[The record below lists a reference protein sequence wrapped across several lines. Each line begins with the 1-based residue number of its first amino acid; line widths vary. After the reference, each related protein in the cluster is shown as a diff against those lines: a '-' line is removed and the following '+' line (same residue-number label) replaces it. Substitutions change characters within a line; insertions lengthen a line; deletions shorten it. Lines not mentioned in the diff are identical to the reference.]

1 MPSPALWRSTSL
13 HLLRPYVC
21 TNRASTSGLR
31 HFSRSAVA
39 RKSHST
45 TSWDQQV
52 ERTRAGHR
60 KSLLTILE
68 ERGYVKD
75 LAGDR
80 NALDKLLT
88 EKSIGAYSGI
98 DPTAPSLHLGHL
110 LPMMVLFW
118 MYIHGHKAVSIIG
131 GATAKIGDPTGR
143 LISRQEMDRNTRTSN
158 LVSLHNCVRAM
169 WKSVDR
175 YAERHG
181 YPKEKAWSKSIE
193 NNSVWLGKLNI
204 IDFLSDAG
212 TVARMGAMLGR
223 DTVKNKMAQGDG
235 MSYAEFTYP
244 LLQAYDWWHL
254 YQSGVQ
260 VQIGGS
266 DQYGNIVAGIDLIKH
281 LTPRPSTSPETKQLS
296 GPFGLT
302 VPLLTTAA
310 GAKFGKSAGNAI
322 WLDKTMTSP
331 FELYGFLVGSADA
344 DVERYL
350 KLFTFLPL
358 DHISSVM
365 AEHKADPSQR
375 KAQHLLAREVVD
387 LVHGPEEAENTQKQ
401 HTFSRRPN
409 LQALQSKAVNSKESL
424 NRLYLPHSLVH
435 AKPPAR
441 ILYHAGLAKS
451 NSDGTRMVNSG
462 GAYVGSQSEEKEPT
476 SEGELKFRPLKGITA
491 SMVTDMME
499 KSNVL
504 VLRTG
509 KWNVKL
515 IEVISDD
522 EYEQKGLSAPGWEE
536 FKEARDA
543 PSS

>member
-1 MPSPALWRSTSL
+1 MRQAALCRARPLQLSKSYACRESVSWSTHRHISQTAAARNSPSSTSW
-13 HLLRPYVC
+13 HEHA
-21 TNRASTSGLR
+21 ASI
-31 HFSRSAVA
+31 
-39 RKSHST
+39 
-45 TSWDQQV
+45 
-52 ERTRAGHR
+52 RAGHK

-80 NALDKLLT
+80 NALNKLLT
-88 EKSIGAYSGI
+88 DKQIGAYSGI

-131 GATAKIGDPTGR
+131 GATAKVGDPTGR
-143 LISRQEMDRNTRTSN
+143 LTSRQEMDRNTRTSN
-158 LVSLHNCVRAM
+158 LVSLHSCVRAM
-169 WKSVDR
+169 WKSVDV

-181 YPKEKAWSKSIE
+181 YKKDQTWSKSIQ
-193 NNSVWLGKLNI
+193 NNSVWLSKLSI

-266 DQYGNIVAGIDLIKH
+266 DQYGNIVAGSDLIKH
-281 LTPRPSTSPETKQLS
+281 LTPRSSTSPETKQLS

-322 WLDKTMTSP
+322 WLNKTMTSP

-358 DHISSVM
+358 DQISAVM
-365 AEHKADPSQR
+365 AEHEADPGQR

-387 LVHGPEEAENTQKQ
+387 LVHGSEEAENTQSQ
-401 HTFSRRPN
+401 HKLSRRPN
-409 LQALQSKAVNSKESL
+409 LQSLQAKAEGGKEGL
-424 NRLYLPHSLVH
+424 DRVYLPHSLVH
-435 AKPPAR
+435 NKLPAR

-462 GAYVGSQSEEKEPT
+462 GAYIGGQSETNK
-476 SEGELKFRPLKGITA
+476 SEGELEFRSLKGVTA
-491 SMVTDMME
+491 SAVAEMIE

-515 IEVISDD
+515 IEVISDV

-536 FKEARDA
+536 ILAARDQTL
-543 PSS
+543 P

>member
-1 MPSPALWRSTSL
+1 MRGPTLWRSRSL
-13 HLLRPYVC
+13 QPLKPYVC
-21 TNRASTSGLR
+21 GDCVSKLGLR
-31 HFSRSAVA
+31 RSSQNAVA
-39 RKSHST
+39 GSNDALK
-45 TSWDQQV
+45 SWDEQAQK
-52 ERTRAGHR
+52 TRAGDR

-80 NALDKLLT
+80 SALDKLLT
-88 EKSIGAYSGI
+88 DKRIGAYSGI

-143 LISRQEMDRNTRTSN
+143 LVSRQDMDRNTRSSN
-158 LVSLHNCVRAM
+158 LVSLHNCVRGM
-169 WKSVDR
+169 WKSVER

-181 YPKEKAWSKSIE
+181 YPKDKAWSKSIQ

-331 FELYGFLVGSADA
+331 FELYGFLVRSADA

-358 DHISSVM
+358 EHIAAVM
-365 AEHKADPSQR
+365 TEHEADPSQR

-387 LVHGPEEAENTQKQ
+387 LVHGTEEAQNTQNQ

-409 LQALQSKAVNSKESL
+409 LQSLQAEAENSKDSL
-424 NRLYLPHSLVH
+424 NRLYLPQSLVQG
-435 AKPPAR
+435 KQPAR

-462 GAYVGSQSEEKEPT
+462 GAYIGSQTSEQEAAT
-476 SEGELKFRPLKGITA
+476 EGELKFRSLKGVTSSVITE
-491 SMVTDMME
+491 MVE

-515 IEVISDD
+515 VEVISDA
-522 EYEQKGLSAPGWEE
+522 EFEQKGLSAPGWEE
-536 FKEARDA
+536 FKGARDA
-543 PSS
+543 SSS

>member
-1 MPSPALWRSTSL
+1 MPSPTLWRSTSL
-13 HLLRPYVC
+13 HPLRPYVC
-21 TNRASTSGLR
+21 TYRALISG
-31 HFSRSAVA
+31 SRYLTQSALA
-39 RKSHST
+39 RQRDLP
-45 TSWDQQV
+45 TSWDQQA
-52 ERTRAGHR
+52 ERIRAGHG

-88 EKSIGAYSGI
+88 DKSIGAYSGI

-118 MYIHGHKAVSIIG
+118 MYIHGHKAVSVIG
-131 GATAKIGDPTGR
+131 GATARIGDPTGR
-143 LISRQEMDRNTRTSN
+143 LTSRQEMDRNTRTSN
-158 LVSLHNCVRAM
+158 FISLQNCVRAM
-169 WKSVDR
+169 WQSAER

-181 YPKEKAWSKSIE
+181 YPKEKTWSRSIE
-193 NNSVWLGKLNI
+193 NNIVWLRRLNI
-204 IDFLSDAG
+204 IDFLFDAG
-212 TVARMGAMLGR
+212 TVARMGTMLGR

-266 DQYGNIVAGIDLIKH
+266 DQYGNIVAGMDLIKH
-281 LTPRPSTSPETKQLS
+281 LTLRPSTSPETKQLS

-322 WLDKTMTSP
+322 WLDKTMTTP

-358 DHISSVM
+358 DQISRVM
-365 AEHKADPSQR
+365 AEHQADPSQR

-387 LVHGPEEAENTQKQ
+387 LVHGPEEAENTQKR

-409 LQALQSKAVNSKESL
+409 LQTLQAEAENSKEDL

-435 AKPPAR
+435 SKAPAR

-451 NSDGTRMVNSG
+451 NSDGIRMVNSG
-462 GAYVGSQSEEKEPT
+462 GVYIGSQSEEKEPT
-476 SEGELKFRPLKGITA
+476 SDGELKFRPLKGVTA
-491 SMVTDMME
+491 STVTEMIA

-504 VLRTG
+504 VLRAG

-515 IEVISDD
+515 IEIISDD

-543 PSS
+543 SSS

>member
-1 MPSPALWRSTSL
+1 MRQAALWRT
-13 HLLRPYVC
+13 RPLQPLKPC
-21 TNRASTSGLR
+21 TCRPS
-31 HFSRSAVA
+31 VA
-39 RKSHST
+39 IVTRRNISQTATCRDSVSSK
-45 TSWDQQV
+45 SWDQQAA
-52 ERTRAGHR
+52 RIRAGET

-88 EKSIGAYSGI
+88 DKRIGAYSGI

-118 MYIHGHKAVSIIG
+118 MYIHGHKTVSIIG

-158 LVSLHNCVRAM
+158 LVSLHNCVRGM
-169 WKSVDR
+169 WKSVEV
-175 YAERHG
+175 YAQRHG
-181 YPKEKAWSKSIE
+181 YKKDKSWNKSIE
-193 NNSVWLGKLNI
+193 NNSVWLSKLNI

-223 DTVKNKMAQGDG
+223 DTVRNKMAQGDG

-266 DQYGNIVAGIDLIKH
+266 DQYGNIVAGMDLIKH
-281 LTPRPSTSPETKQLS
+281 LTPRPTTSPETKQLS

-358 DHISSVM
+358 HHISAVM
-365 AEHKADPSQR
+365 AEHQTDPSQR
-375 KAQHLLAREVVD
+375 KAQHLLAHEVVD
-387 LVHGPEEAENTQKQ
+387 LVHGSEEAEKTANQ
-401 HTFSRRPN
+401 HKFSRRPN
-409 LQALQSKAVNSKESL
+409 LQSLQSEAETGNEGL
-424 NRLYLPHSLVH
+424 NRVFLPHSLVYN
-435 AKPPAR
+435 KPPAR

-462 GAYVGSQSEEKEPT
+462 GAYIGSATDSNDSELE
-476 SEGELKFRPLKGITA
+476 FRSLKGVTA
-491 SMVTDMME
+491 AAIMEMVE
-499 KSNVL
+499 QNNVL

-515 IEVISDD
+515 IEIISDG
-522 EYEQKGLSAPGWEE
+522 EYEQKGLNAPGWEE
-536 FKEARDA
+536 FKAAKE
-543 PSS
+543 

>member
-1 MPSPALWRSTSL
+1 MPSPTLWRSTSL
-13 HLLRPYVC
+13 HPLSPYVC
-21 TNRASTSGLR
+21 TNRASISALR
-31 HFSRSAVA
+31 YLSRSAVA
-39 RKSHST
+39 RKSNSET
-45 TSWDQQV
+45 LWDQQA
-52 ERTRAGHR
+52 ERIRAGHR

-88 EKSIGAYSGI
+88 DKCIGAYSGI

-118 MYIHGHKAVSIIG
+118 MYIHGHKAVSVIG
-131 GATAKIGDPTGR
+131 GATARIGDPTGR
-143 LISRQEMDRNTRTSN
+143 LISRQEMDRDTIASN
-158 LVSLHNCVRAM
+158 FISLQSCVRAM
-169 WKSVDR
+169 WQNAER

-181 YPKEKAWSKSIE
+181 YPKEKTWSRSVK
-193 NNSVWLGKLNI
+193 NNTVWLRKLKI
-204 IDFLSDAG
+204 IDFLTDAG

-266 DQYGNIVAGIDLIKH
+266 DQYGNIVAGMDLIKH

-322 WLDKTMTSP
+322 WLDKTMTTP

-358 DHISSVM
+358 DQISSVM
-365 AEHKADPSQR
+365 AEHQADPSQR

-387 LVHGPEEAENTQKQ
+387 LVHGPEEAENTQKR
-401 HTFSRRPN
+401 HGFSRRPN
-409 LQALQSKAVNSKESL
+409 LQTLQAEAENSKEGL

-435 AKPPAR
+435 SKAPAR

-451 NSDGTRMVNSG
+451 NSHGLRMVNSG
-462 GAYVGSQSEEKEPT
+462 GAYIGIQSEEKEPT
-476 SEGELKFRPLKGITA
+476 SDGELKFRPLRGVTT
-491 SMVTDMME
+491 SMVSEMIA
-499 KSNVL
+499 KSNIL

-515 IEVISDD
+515 IEVIRDD

-536 FKEARDA
+536 FKEGRDA